1 MPVNVL
7 TPQRSNH
14 LDARF
19 FPGIT
24 SETGLLRQVLVHTPG
39 MEMEL
44 VSPENRNDLL
54 FEDILFVG
62 HARKEHLLMCGVCE
76 KIMGRGDGIVQVV
89 VLLRDVFAIEE
100 ARHDFIEHLCA
111 LSPETNLRAFESDLK
126 RLSPEELFQ
135 FALTGQSPLPAVVSP
150 IPNLMFTRDIA
161 SVVHDQIIL
170 SHPARTAR
178 VRESV
183 ILNTI
188 FRYHPA
194 FADARDHL
202 ITLPPGVT
210 FEGGDL
216 IVAGENVVLIGH
228 SERTSFGGIM
238 AVAQEL
244 FDRTSVE
251 HVLLVDLPKNR
262 SYMHLDTVF
271 TFCTPSECVVF
282 PPLFE
287 GDEGNVVRF
296 TRSGEPGRFF
306 SELRPSLKYALDE
319 VLDHP
324 LTFIPCG
331 GNDPLSQRREQ
342 WTDGANFFAVAPGVV
357 MAYERNR
364 ATFETMRRHGYRV
377 VTAEG
382 FLSYHE
388 ESEYAP
394 GDKIAIK
401 LEGMELSRGR
411 GGPRCLTL
419 PFAREGV
426 EGFEVES

>member
-7 TPQRSNH
+7 APQRSNH

-19 FPGIT
+19 TPAIA
-24 SETGLLRQVLVHTPG
+24 SETGLLQQVLVHTPG

-44 VSPENRNDLL
+44 VSPENRTDLL

-76 KIMGRGDGIVQVV
+76 KIMGRPDGVVQVTT
-89 VLLRDVFAIEE
+89 LLRDVFAIED
-100 ARHDFIEHLCA
+100 ARHDFIERLCA
-111 LSPETNLRAFESDLK
+111 VSPEANLRPFEAEFK
-126 RLSPEELFQ
+126 RLSPDELFS
-135 FALTGQSPLPAVVSP
+135 FALTGQSPLPIVVNP

-161 SVVHDQIIL
+161 SVVHDQIVL
-170 SHPARTAR
+170 SHPAKTAR
-178 VRESV
+178 VRESI
-183 ILNTI
+183 ILGTI
-188 FRYHPA
+188 LRHHPA
-194 FADARDHL
+194 FAASRDKL

-216 IVAGENVVLIGH
+216 IVAGPKLVLIGH

-244 FDRTSVE
+244 FGRTSVE
-251 HVLLVDLPKNR
+251 HVLLVNLPKNR

-271 TFCTPSECVVF
+271 TFCAPDECVVF

-296 TRSGEPGRFF
+296 TRSDKPGRFY
-306 SELRPSLKYALDE
+306 SELRPSLKSALTE

-342 WTDGANFFAVAPGVV
+342 
-357 MAYERNR
+357 
-364 ATFETMRRHGYRV
+364 
-377 VTAEG
+377 
-382 FLSYHE
+382 
-388 ESEYAP
+388 
-394 GDKIAIK
+394 
-401 LEGMELSRGR
+401 
-411 GGPRCLTL
+411 
-419 PFAREGV
+419 
-426 EGFEVES
+426 